1 MSTKKAL
8 DEVTFTERARLRRQR
23 DRGVPTVKYVYWQ
36 EDDMW
41 LGYLDEYPDH
51 MTQGASFE
59 ELQENLRDIYC
70 DITSGQVPSARK
82 LAELRV
88 S

>member
-1 MSTKKAL
+1 MGTKKAP
-8 DEVTFTERARLRRQR
+8 DEATFTERAKLRRRRNR
-23 DRGVPTVKYVYWQ
+23 DVPTVKYVYWQ

-41 LGYLDEYPDH
+41 LGYLDEYPDY
-51 MTQGASFE
+51 MTQGASLE
-59 ELQENLRDIYC
+59 ELQDNLRDIYS
-70 DITSGQVPSARK
+70 DITLGQVPNARK